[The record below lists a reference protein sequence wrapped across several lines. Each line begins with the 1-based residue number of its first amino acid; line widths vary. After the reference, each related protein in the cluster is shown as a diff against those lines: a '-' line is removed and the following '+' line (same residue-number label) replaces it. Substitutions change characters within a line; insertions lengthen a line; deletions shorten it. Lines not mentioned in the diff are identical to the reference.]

1 MGHWML
7 YGLWAACEHLRGHV
21 SWLEDSF
28 SGRVPNLVIFEVDF
42 VAQLPSTEDLPAHPA
57 LMRLAP
63 AFGKHQPTGFLL
75 VRATLMENRQPG
87 LDLSPPWNA
96 AYLQKELLQNLKC
109 QPHNSRDS
117 DFISSL
123 ESGQL
128 MMNSSLRYPETCLVS
143 SSLVDS
149 GYLYGPKDLGGAHV
163 ELCWCGWHTMG
174 LGDGSHGEPVRL
186 PGDGD
191 LCFCVLAQSPIEQAV
206 GCPPPTSHSVSWPCS
221 AAWGSGRVWR

>member
-1 MGHWML
+1 M
-7 YGLWAACEHLRGHV
+7 

-28 SGRVPNLVIFEVDF
+28 SGRGPNLVIFEVDF

-63 AFGKHQPTGFLL
+63 AFGKHQPIGFLL

-123 ESGQL
+123 ESGDTISAPPMAEFQDQP
-128 MMNSSLRYPETCLVS
+128 SLSMACPRSCSGIAEEAE
-143 SSLVDS
+143 SL
-149 GYLYGPKDLGGAHV
+149 G
-163 ELCWCGWHTMG
+163 
-174 LGDGSHGEPVRL
+174 
-186 PGDGD
+186 
-191 LCFCVLAQSPIEQAV
+191 Q
-206 GCPPPTSHSVSWPCS
+206 
-221 AAWGSGRVWR
+221 